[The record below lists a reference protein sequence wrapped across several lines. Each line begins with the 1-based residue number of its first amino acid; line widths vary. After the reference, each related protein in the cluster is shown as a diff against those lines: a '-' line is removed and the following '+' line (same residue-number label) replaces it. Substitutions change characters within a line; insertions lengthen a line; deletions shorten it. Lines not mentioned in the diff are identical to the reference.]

1 MNRKAVIS
9 TAVAPIHKDPG
20 FSSEMVTQGLMW
32 ESVSLNEEQ
41 DDWQRVQ
48 MDDEYEGWI
57 HNFYLTESSTE
68 FSNSLTITNRI
79 APVSPQRGKDGSVL
93 AMLSFGTIVPVLEK
107 TSGYSK
113 IQLFNKNTGFIPP
126 QENVTSQKRDIII
139 KLAKSLIGVPYLWGG
154 KSSFGYDCSGF
165 VQMVLK
171 TAGISIARDTREQS
185 QTEGLEKIPIN
196 EAQPGD
202 LIFFS
207 ENNRINHVAF
217 SLGSSKI
224 IHCSGEVKIESL
236 NEGEAGFNG
245 ALHKLSHT
253 PFSISKLIKV

>member
-9 TAVAPIHKDPG
+9 TAVAPIHKEPG
-20 FSSEMVTQGLMW
+20 FRSEMVTQGLMW
-32 ESVSLNEEQ
+32 DSVTMVEGQ

-48 MDDEYEGWI
+48 MDDGYEGWI
-57 HNFYLTESSTE
+57 HNFYLTESSANFT
-68 FSNSLTITNRI
+68 NSLTITNRI
-79 APVSPQRGKDGSVL
+79 APVRPQRGKNGAVL
-93 AMLSFGTIVPVLEK
+93 TMLSFGTIVPVLEK

-113 IQLFNKNTGFIPP
+113 IQLINKNTGFIPP
-126 QENVTSQKRDIII
+126 QENVIPGKRDIII

-171 TAGISIARDTREQS
+171 TAGILIPRDTGEQVE
-185 QTEGLEKIPIN
+185 TEGLEKISIN
-196 EAQPGD
+196 ETQLGD

-217 SLGSSKI
+217 SIGDSNI
-224 IHCSGEVKIESL
+224 IHCSGDVKIESL
-236 NEGEAGFNG
+236 KEGEAVFNSI
-245 ALHKLSHT
+245 LSQLIHST
-253 PFSISKLIKV
+253 FSISKMIEV

>member
-9 TAVAPIHKDPG
+9 TAVAPIHKEPG

-32 ESVSLNEEQ
+32 ESVTIEEKQ
-41 DDWQRVQ
+41 DNWQRVQ
-48 MDDEYEGWI
+48 MVDGYEGWV
-57 HNFYLTESSTE
+57 HNFYLTKSPAT
-68 FSNSLTITNRI
+68 FTNSLTITNRI
-79 APVSPQRGKDGSVL
+79 AQVSPQRGKNGSVQV
-93 AMLSFGTIVPVLEK
+93 MLSFGPIVPVLEK

-113 IQLFNKNTGFIPP
+113 IQLINKNTGFIPP

-139 KLAKSLIGVPYLWGG
+139 KLAKSLLSVPYLWGG

-171 TAGISIARDTREQS
+171 TAGISIARDTGEQS

-202 LIFFS
+202 LISFR
-207 ENNRINHVAF
+207 RITA
-217 SLGSSKI
+217 
-224 IHCSGEVKIESL
+224 
-236 NEGEAGFNG
+236 
-245 ALHKLSHT
+245 
-253 PFSISKLIKV
+253 

>member
-1 MNRKAVIS
+1 
-9 TAVAPIHKDPG
+9 
-20 FSSEMVTQGLMW
+20 MW
-32 ESVSLNEEQ
+32 ESVTIEEKQ
-41 DDWQRVQ
+41 DNWQRVQ
-48 MDDEYEGWI
+48 MVDGYEGWV
-57 HNFYLTESSTE
+57 HNFYLTESPAKFT
-68 FSNSLTITNRI
+68 NSLTITNRY
-79 APVSPQRGKDGSVL
+79 APVCPQRGKNGIVL

-107 TSGYSK
+107 TSSYSK
-113 IQLFNKNTGFIPP
+113 IQLVNSNAGFIPP

-139 KLAKSLIGVPYLWGG
+139 KLAISLIGVPYLWGG

-171 TAGISIARDTREQS
+171 TAGISITRDTGEQI
-185 QTEGLEKIPIN
+185 QTKGLDKISIN

-217 SLGSSKI
+217 SLGNSKI

-236 NEGEAGFNG
+236 KEGEAGFNSILYQLDN
-245 ALHKLSHT
+245 A
-253 PFSISKLIKV
+253 PFSISKMIVV

>member
-1 MNRKAVIS
+1 MSNNMIIS
-9 TAVAPIHKDPG
+9 TAVAPVHREPG

-32 ESVSLNEEQ
+32 ESVTIEKEQ
-41 DDWQRVQ
+41 DNWQRIQ
-48 MDDEYEGWI
+48 MVDGYEGWI
-57 HNFYLTESSTE
+57 HNFYLTESPAKFT
-68 FSNSLTITNRI
+68 NSLTITNRI
-79 APVSPQRGKDGSVL
+79 AQVCPQWGKNGSVQV
-93 AMLSFGTIVPVLEK
+93 MLSFGTIVPVLEK

-113 IQLFNKNTGFIPP
+113 IQLTNNNAGFIPP
-126 QENVTSQKRDIII
+126 QEYVTPEKRDIII
-139 KLAKSLIGVPYLWGG
+139 KLAKSLLTVPYLWGG

-171 TAGISIARDTREQS
+171 TAGISITRDTGEQI
-185 QTEGLEKIPIN
+185 QTKGLDKISIN

-236 NEGEAGFNG
+236 KEGEAGFNST
-245 ALHKLSHT
+245 LHQLVNA
-253 PFSISKLIKV
+253 PFSISKMIVG

>member
-1 MNRKAVIS
+1 MSNNMIIS
-9 TAVAPIHKDPG
+9 TAVAPVHREPG

-57 HNFYLTESSTE
+57 HNFYLTESSAE
-68 FSNSLTITNRI
+68 FSNSLTITNRY
-79 APVSPQRGKDGSVL
+79 APVGPQRGKNGIVL

-113 IQLFNKNTGFIPP
+113 IHLLNKNTGFIPP

-139 KLAKSLIGVPYLWGG
+139 KLAKSLLSVPYLWGG

-171 TAGISIARDTREQS
+171 TAGISIARDTGEQIK
-185 QTEGLEKIPIN
+185 TEGLEEISIN

-217 SLGSSKI
+217 SLGNSKI

-236 NEGEAGFNG
+236 IEGESGFSST
-245 ALHKLSHT
+245 LSQLDHT
-253 PFSISKLIKV
+253 AVSISKMVEI

>member
-1 MNRKAVIS
+1 MSREAVIS
-9 TAVAPIHKDPG
+9 TAVAPIYKEPG

-32 ESVSLNEEQ
+32 ESVSIEEKR

-48 MDDEYEGWI
+48 MLDGYEGWV
-57 HNFYLTESSTE
+57 HNFYLTDSPTK
-68 FSNSLTITNRI
+68 FTNRLTITNRI
-79 APVSPQRGKDGSVL
+79 AQVSPQQGKNGSVQV
-93 AMLSFGTIVPVLEK
+93 MLSFGTIVPVLEK

-113 IQLFNKNTGFIPP
+113 IQLVNSNAGFIPP
-126 QENVTSQKRDIII
+126 QENVTPGKRDIII

-171 TAGISIARDTREQS
+171 TAGISIARDTREQI
-185 QTEGLEKIPIN
+185 QTKGLDKISIN

-202 LIFFS
+202 LMFFS
-207 ENNRINHVAF
+207 KNNRINHVAF
-217 SLGSSKI
+217 SLGNSKI

-236 NEGEAGFNG
+236 KEGEVGFNST
-245 ALHKLSHT
+245 LHQLDNA
-253 PFSISKLIKV
+253 PFSLSKMIVV